1 MSKVVLKNTQTK
13 AVVKVVSENTTDI
26 TATDL
31 SYTVKVES
39 GDSTFGGNASK
50 GAADRV
56 QIPTRLEIC
65 RVIYSNAGSTNHVDI
80 KRGSD
85 TVMVLGGSGDI
96 DFEGQVC
103 EHEASN
109 LPITV
114 AASSSGHKYTVMCLS
129 TKLGVNN

>member
-26 TATDL
+26 TPTDL

-39 GDSTFGGNASK
+39 GDNTFGGNTTR

-56 QIPTRLEIC
+56 QVAERLEIC
-65 RVIYSNAGSTNHVDI
+65 RVIYSNAGSTNHIDI
-80 KRGSD
+80 KRAAD

-103 EHEASN
+103 EHEQSV

-114 AASSSGHKYTVMCLS
+114 AASASGHKYTVYVFIN
-129 TKLGVNN
+129 KIGVA

>member
-1 MSKVVLKNTQTK
+1 MSKVVLKNTQTRT
-13 AVVKVVSENTTDI
+13 VVKVVSENTTDI

-39 GDSTFGGNASK
+39 GDPDFGGPNSK
-50 GAADRV
+50 GLADRV

-65 RVIYSNAGSTNHVDI
+65 RVIYSQDDTHYVEL

-103 EHEASN
+103 EHESSST
-109 LPITV
+109 PITV
-114 AASSSGHKYTVMCLS
+114 AASAAGHKYTVYVFIN
-129 TKLGVNN
+129 KIGVA

>member
-26 TATDL
+26 TPADL

-39 GDSTFGGNASK
+39 GDPAFGGAGSK

-56 QIPTRLEIC
+56 QVAERLEIC
-65 RVIYSNAGSTNHVDI
+65 RVIYSQDATHYVEL
-80 KRGSD
+80 KRAAD

-103 EHEASN
+103 EHEQSV

-114 AASSSGHKYTVMCLS
+114 AASSSGHKYTVYVFIN
-129 TKLGVNN
+129 KIGVA

>member
-26 TATDL
+26 TPVDL

-39 GDSTFGGNASK
+39 GDNTFGGVGTK
-50 GAADRV
+50 GIADRV
-56 QIPTRLEIC
+56 QVAERLEIS
-65 RVIYSNAGSTNHVDI
+65 RVIYSQDTTHHVEL
-80 KRGSD
+80 KRAAD

-103 EHEASN
+103 ENESSV

-114 AASSSGHKYTVMCLS
+114 AASSAGHTYTVYVFIN
-129 TKLGVNN
+129 KIGVA

>member
-13 AVVKVVSENTTDI
+13 AVVKVVTENTTDI
-26 TATDL
+26 TPADL

-39 GDSTFGGNASK
+39 GDNTFGGNTTR

-56 QIPTRLEIC
+56 QVAERLEIC
-65 RVIYSNAGSTNHVDI
+65 RVIYSQDATHYVEL
-80 KRGSD
+80 KRAAD

-103 EHEASN
+103 EHEQSV

-114 AASSSGHKYTVMCLS
+114 AASASGHKYTVYVFIN
-129 TKLGVNN
+129 KIGVA

>member
-1 MSKVVLKNTQTK
+1 MSKVVLKNTQSK

-26 TATDL
+26 THADL
-31 SYTVKVES
+31 EYTVKVES
-39 GDSTFGGNASK
+39 GDSGFGGSSSR
-50 GAADRV
+50 GSADRV
-56 QIPTRLEIC
+56 QVPAKMEIC
-65 RVIYSNAGSTNHVDI
+65 RVVYSQDDTHYVEL
-80 KRGSD
+80 KRGTD

-114 AASSSGHKYTVMCLS
+114 AASSSGHKYTVYVFIN
-129 TKLGVNN
+129 KIGRQ

>member
-39 GDSTFGGNASK
+39 GDSAFGGNASR

-103 EHEASN
+103 EHESSST
-109 LPITV
+109 PITV
-114 AASSSGHKYTVMCLS
+114 AGSASGHKYTVYVFIN
-129 TKLGVNN
+129 KIGVA

>member
-1 MSKVVLKNTQTK
+1 MSKVVLKNTQSK

-26 TATDL
+26 THADL
-31 SYTVKVES
+31 EYTVKVES
-39 GDSTFGGNASK
+39 GDSGFGGSSSR
-50 GAADRV
+50 GSADRV
-56 QIPTRLEIC
+56 QVPAKMEIC
-65 RVIYSNAGSTNHVDI
+65 RVVYSQDDTHYVEL
-80 KRGSD
+80 KRGTD

-114 AASSSGHKYTVMCLS
+114 AASSNGHKYTVYVFIN
-129 TKLGVNN
+129 KIGRNN

>member
-1 MSKVVLKNTQTK
+1 MSKVVLKNTQSK

-26 TATDL
+26 THADL
-31 SYTVKVES
+31 EYTVKVES
-39 GDSTFGGNASK
+39 GDSGFGGSTSR
-50 GAADRV
+50 GSADRV
-56 QIPTRLEIC
+56 QVPAKMEIC
-65 RVIYSNAGSTNHVDI
+65 RVIYSQDDTHYVEL

-114 AASSSGHKYTVMCLS
+114 AASSNGHKYTVYVFIN
-129 TKLGVNN
+129 KIGRQ

>member
-13 AVVKVVSENTTDI
+13 AVVKVVTENTTDI
-26 TATDL
+26 TPADL

-39 GDSTFGGNASK
+39 GDNTFGGNTTR

-56 QIPTRLEIC
+56 QVAERLEIC
-65 RVIYSNAGSTNHVDI
+65 RVIYSQDATHYVEL
-80 KRGSD
+80 KRAAD

-103 EHEASN
+103 EHEQSG

-114 AASSSGHKYTVMCLS
+114 AASASGHKYTVYVFIN
-129 TKLGVNN
+129 KIGVA

>member
-1 MSKVVLKNTQTK
+1 MSKVVLKNTQSK

-26 TATDL
+26 THADL
-31 SYTVKVES
+31 EYTVKVES
-39 GDSTFGGNASK
+39 GDSGFGGSTSR
-50 GAADRV
+50 GSADRV
-56 QIPTRLEIC
+56 QVPAKMEIC
-65 RVIYSNAGSTNHVDI
+65 RVVYSQDDTHYVEL
-80 KRGSD
+80 KRGTD

-114 AASSSGHKYTVMCLS
+114 AASSSGHKYTVYVFIN
-129 TKLGVNN
+129 KIGRQ

>member
-1 MSKVVLKNTQTK
+1 MSKVVLKNTQSK
-13 AVVKVVSENTTDI
+13 PVVKVVSENTTDI
-26 TATDL
+26 THADL
-31 SYTVKVES
+31 EYTVKVES
-39 GDSTFGGNASK
+39 GDSGFGGSTSR
-50 GAADRV
+50 GSADRV
-56 QIPTRLEIC
+56 QVPAKMEVC
-65 RVIYSNAGSTNHVDI
+65 RVIYSQDDTHYVEL

-114 AASSSGHKYTVMCLS
+114 AASSSGHKYTVYVFIN
-129 TKLGVNN
+129 KIGRQ

>member
-13 AVVKVVSENTTDI
+13 AVVKVVTENTTDI
-26 TATDL
+26 TPADL

-39 GDSTFGGNASK
+39 GDSAFGGATSK

-56 QIPTRLEIC
+56 QVAARLEIC
-65 RVIYSNAGSTNHVDI
+65 RVIYSNAGSTNHIDI

-85 TVMVLGGSGDI
+85 SVMVLGGSGDV

-103 EHEASN
+103 EHEQSTT
-109 LPITV
+109 PITV
-114 AASSSGHKYTVMCLS
+114 AASASGHKYTVYVFIN
-129 TKLGVNN
+129 KIGVA

>member
-1 MSKVVLKNTQTK
+1 MSKVVLKNTQSK

-26 TATDL
+26 THADL
-31 SYTVKVES
+31 EYTVKVES
-39 GDSTFGGNASK
+39 GDSGFGGSTSR
-50 GAADRV
+50 GSADRV
-56 QIPTRLEIC
+56 QVPAKMEVC
-65 RVIYSNAGSTNHVDI
+65 RVIYSQDDTHYVEL

-103 EHEASN
+103 EHELAIYLS
-109 LPITV
+109 LLLLV
-114 AASSSGHKYTVMCLS
+114 AADTSIRFMCLS

>member
-1 MSKVVLKNTQTK
+1 MSKVVLKNTQSK

-26 TATDL
+26 THADL
-31 SYTVKVES
+31 EYTVKVES
-39 GDSTFGGNASK
+39 GDSGFGGSSSR
-50 GAADRV
+50 GSADRV
-56 QIPTRLEIC
+56 QVPAKMEIC
-65 RVIYSNAGSTNHVDI
+65 RVVYSQDDTHYVEL
-80 KRGSD
+80 KRGTD

-114 AASSSGHKYTVMCLS
+114 AASSSGHKYTVYVFIN
-129 TKLGVNN
+129 KIGVA

>member
-13 AVVKVVSENTTDI
+13 AVVKVVTENTTDI
-26 TATDL
+26 TAPDL

-39 GDSTFGGNASK
+39 GDPDFGGVGTA
-50 GAADRV
+50 GLADRV
-56 QIPTRLEIC
+56 QVPTRLEIS
-65 RVIYSNAGSTNHVDI
+65 RVIYSNAGSTNHVEI
-80 KRGSD
+80 NRGAD

-103 EHEASN
+103 EHEQSV

-114 AASSSGHKYTVMCLS
+114 AASASGHKYTVYVFIN
-129 TKLGVNN
+129 KIGVA

>member
-103 EHEASN
+103 EHESSSV
-109 LPITV
+109 PITV
-114 AASSSGHKYTVMCLS
+114 AGSASGHKYTVYVFIN
-129 TKLGVNN
+129 KIGVA

>member
-39 GDSTFGGNASK
+39 GDPAFGGVASK
-50 GAADRV
+50 GLADRV

-65 RVIYSNAGSTNHVDI
+65 RVIYSQDDTHYVEL

-103 EHEASN
+103 EHESSST
-109 LPITV
+109 PITV
-114 AASSSGHKYTVMCLS
+114 AASASGHKYTVYVFIN
-129 TKLGVNN
+129 KIGVA

>member
-1 MSKVVLKNTQTK
+1 MSKVVLKNTQTR
-13 AVVKVVSENTTDI
+13 AVVKVVSENSTDI

-39 GDSTFGGNASK
+39 GDPDFGSANSK
-50 GAADRV
+50 GLADRV

-65 RVIYSNAGSTNHVDI
+65 RVIYSQDDTHYVEL
-80 KRGSD
+80 KRSAD

-114 AASSSGHKYTVMCLS
+114 AASSSGHKYTVYVFIN
-129 TKLGVNN
+129 KIGRQ